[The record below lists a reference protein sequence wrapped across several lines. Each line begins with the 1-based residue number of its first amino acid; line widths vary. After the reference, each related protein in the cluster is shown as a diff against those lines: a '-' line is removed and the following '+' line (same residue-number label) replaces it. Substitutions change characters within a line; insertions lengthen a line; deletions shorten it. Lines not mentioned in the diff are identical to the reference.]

1 MKETALLT
9 FFDYLRNRA
18 RDSIIE
24 GVREAAAMLERTPAA
39 ELIDIHHNKIK
50 NNNSSNQNNK
60 QEQLLPTPS
69 LTKDRAAPEQPS
81 SPAPKNDEDRPPRR
95 RGRPKKRSAP

>member
-39 ELIDIHHNKIK
+39 EFVDSQKNK
-50 NNNSSNQNNK
+50 NNFSNQNNK
-60 QEQLLPTPS
+60 QEQLVPS
-69 LTKDRAAPEQPS
+69 LALPKAGSAAEQS
-81 SPAPKNDEDRPPRR
+81 SSSAPKNDEDRPPRR
-95 RGRPKKRSAP
+95 RGRPKQRSAS